1 MPRIYLVEDEAE
13 LSQIVTTY
21 LEKAGYVVTCFG
33 DGQRAAEALE
43 NHPPD
48 LLILDIMLPGLDG
61 IEILKRLRRTS
72 DIPVL
77 LVSAKRAE
85 VDRILGLEL
94 GADDYLPKPFS
105 ARELV
110 VRVKALFRR
119 VERQNRREAPTT
131 ETVAAGGLH
140 LDLTRRMLGREES
153 WTSLTV
159 SEYAILERMMQAP
172 GQLFS
177 REQLLENLGGSKNHD
192 SRAIDMH
199 IKNLRQ
205 KCRDLGA
212 SGQPL
217 RSVRGQGYR
226 FEA

>member
-21 LEKAGYVVTCFG
+21 LEKAGYSVTCFG
-33 DGQRAAEALE
+33 DGGRAMTALE
-43 NHPPD
+43 SHPPD
-48 LLILDIMLPGLDG
+48 LVILDIMLPGLDG
-61 IEILKRLRRTS
+61 IEILKRLRTQS

-77 LVSAKRAE
+77 VVSAKRSE

-110 VRVKALFRR
+110 VRVKGLFRR
-119 VERQNRREAPTT
+119 VERQNRSEPRVT
-131 ETVAAGGLH
+131 ETVVCGSLS
-140 LDLTRRMLGREES
+140 LDLSRRMLGSDGS
-153 WTSLTV
+153 WVSLTV
-159 SEYAILERMMQAP
+159 SEYAILEYMMQSP
-172 GQLFS
+172 GRLFS
-177 REQLLENLGGSKNHD
+177 RDQLSVQIGGSKNHD

-205 KCRDLGA
+205 KFRDLGVA
-212 SGQPL
+212 GQPL
-217 RSVRGQGYR
+217 RSVRGLGYR
-226 FEA
+226 FEE